1 MYLCG
6 KLCTAFYSYESP
18 RHFFPYTLSFSSLYS
33 DYFLNF
39 YEKYNISKSNIS
51 EKHEKRKYK
60 TWDLH
65 TYYFNEEILQMSK
78 MLHCDENCMWEPIYA
93 VI

>member
-1 MYLCG
+1 MYCFLQ
-6 KLCTAFYSYESP
+6 LRVPEAF
-18 RHFFPYTLSFSSLYS
+18 FSVYIVILVPLFRL
-33 DYFLNF
+33 FLNYF

-65 TYYFNEEILQMSK
+65 TYYFNEKILQMSK
-78 MLHCDENCMWEPIYA
+78 MLHRDENCM
-93 VI
+93 